1 MVTLLLSNSIVFGV
15 LVLVLVFQIVMMVLA
30 FLGRK
35 SNSIGELADSIDTFN
50 EKFDELSFNYE
61 NLKQNNSDELV
72 KINKQLVNLAQR
84 IETFEASFSKILN
97 IKSID
102 SSSIMEEPE
111 TIQIGNVHIIDLP
124 KRPDNIDLDKIEEK
138 KIQTDKNTGG
148 RKMEKLG
155 NNTNLENFEVEEE
168 Q

>member
-1 MVTLLLSNSIVFGV
+1 MVTLLLSNGVVFGI
-15 LVLVLVFQIVMMVLA
+15 LVLVLVFQIVMMILA

-35 SNSIGELADSIDTFN
+35 TNSIGELVDSIDTFN

-61 NLKQNNSDELV
+61 NMKQNNSDELV
-72 KINKQLVNLAQR
+72 KINDQLVNLTQR
-84 IETFEASFSKILN
+84 IEMFEASFSKILN

-111 TIQIGNVHIIDLP
+111 KIQVGNVHIIDLP
-124 KRPDNIDLDKIEEK
+124 KRSDNIDLDKIEEK
-138 KIQTDKNTGG
+138 KIHTDKTSKDG
-148 RKMEKLG
+148 KLDKLEKIS
-155 NNTNLENFEVEEE
+155 NIENFEVEEE